1 MKRVRF
7 VVLAAAAALSLGCS
21 ASVTLSGRLLQAPEK
36 AAGDESA
43 QLALDQRLL
52 EVFGGDTGKAEAAL
66 VALGVEPREA
76 GRRVLAA
83 LQAAQAGRTPREEGR

>member
-7 VVLAAAAALSLGCS
+7 VVLGAALSLGCS

-36 AAGDESA
+36 AAGDEGA
-43 QLALDQRLL
+43 QLQADQRLL

>member
-1 MKRVRF
+1 MRKVRPF
-7 VVLAAAAALSLGCS
+7 ALLVAAALSLGCS

-36 AAGDESA
+36 AAGDEAA

-52 EVFGGDTGKAEAAL
+52 EVMGGDTARAEAAL

-83 LQAAQAGRTPREEGR
+83 LQAAQAGRTPREEGK